1 MKMSCNKGGGSGN
14 GWQLDRLRR
23 VRSLKTRPGPE
34 PRSMLVKEM
43 CNCHLDRQAQLMNA
57 QSRAR
62 RPGRLRKED
71 MPNTLLQHHYLSTT
85 AELSILPRH
94 IDDGLQ
100 FCLYLDVAGQ
110 AHEMQ

>member
-1 MKMSCNKGGGSGN
+1 
-14 GWQLDRLRR
+14 
-23 VRSLKTRPGPE
+23 
-34 PRSMLVKEM
+34 
-43 CNCHLDRQAQLMNA
+43 MNA

-71 MPNTLLQHHYLSTT
+71 TPNTLLQHHYLLT
-85 AELSILPRH
+85 AKLSMLSILPHH